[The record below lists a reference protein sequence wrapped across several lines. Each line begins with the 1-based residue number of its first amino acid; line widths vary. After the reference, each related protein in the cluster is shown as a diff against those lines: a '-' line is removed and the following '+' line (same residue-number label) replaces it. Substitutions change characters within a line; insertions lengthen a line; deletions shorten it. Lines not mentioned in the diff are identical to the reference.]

1 MNKEK
6 KFTQLLIYYIE
17 LQGLLGNDTVDLN
30 AINVKLKQIAA
41 INIESHSIVIK
52 PRENMKYRLTHE
64 QLEMLKKIRSMD
76 SLMGLPPFSRLI

>member
-17 LQGLLGNDTVDLN
+17 LQGLLGSGTVDLN
-30 AINVKLKQIAA
+30 AINAKLKQIAA
-41 INIESHSIVIK
+41 INVESHSIVIK
-52 PRENMKYRLTHE
+52 SRANIKYRLTQE